1 MNQAAVIF
9 LMAIICIW
17 FFLKEFPYV
26 EGLFIPAYA
35 IKRKTLDLLFFIV
48 ATLAAI
54 MAINSQTAQN
64 IHQNYLTG
72 GLNVWQTLILTS
84 AALST
89 VIVLNYLHISASIIL
104 ACIGALEGMHMA
116 TEGSF
121 KLSGTPFIET
131 TAAAVFCGVISAAV
145 YFALRTYFRRS
156 RTHLLKL
163 AAYFRYGI
171 IFTILLS
178 AAVTGALLS
187 GLLSGIASGTLEG
200 KALGISIIGIITA
213 TMLIFRPAIKNKSD
227 ERAELCME
235 WSIRTVFAITLSV
248 SLTLLLFALPCSPL
262 SPVPLSPLPLIYAGI
277 LAVEIVRKRP
287 LTESDNISRSLLGMI
302 LAPLIALICTFL
314 LEKIAD
320 GDPAQGETLMY
331 FTIMTILLLLVF
343 CALAANYIASQRRQK
358 AEMSRIMATQQQ
370 QLYEN
375 RKAIGDLEIR
385 SMVSENQAL
394 HDALEMKR
402 KETMNVALSLY
413 EQKEY
418 LEGLDSLVKELS
430 KAESESRRSDII
442 TELGN
447 SIRHRLS
454 FEQEVDSSYFYTQAE
469 VLHKDFNLRLE
480 NAFPNLTSQEKRLA
494 TLLRL
499 GFSSKYIATLMK
511 INTKSVE
518 IGRYRLRQK
527 LGLEKGDNLVE
538 FIKSI

>member
-1 MNQAAVIF
+1 MSEAVVIS

-17 FFLKEFPYV
+17 FFLKEFPYM
-26 EGLFIPAYA
+26 EGLFIPACA
-35 IKRKTLDLLFFIV
+35 LKRKTLDIIFFSV
-48 ATLAAI
+48 ATLTAI
-54 MAINSQTAQN
+54 LSLNSATALN
-64 IHQNYLTG
+64 IRQSYLSDGFEAETA
-72 GLNVWQTLILTS
+72 LILTA

-89 VIVLNYLHISASIIL
+89 VIVLNYLHIPSSIIL
-104 ACIGALEGMHMA
+104 ATLGALEGLKMA
-116 TEGSF
+116 TENTFS
-121 KLSGTPFIET
+121 LSGTPFIET
-131 TAAAVFCGVISAAV
+131 MAAAVFCGVISALV
-145 YFALRTYFRRS
+145 YFALRTYFRHS

-171 IFTILLS
+171 ILIILLS
-178 AAVTGALLS
+178 AAVTGAILS
-187 GLLSGIASGTLEG
+187 GLLSGIASGILER
-200 KALGISIIGIITA
+200 KATGLSVIGILIA
-213 TMLIFRPAIKNKSD
+213 TLLLLRPAVRARSD

-235 WSIRTVFAITLSV
+235 WSIRTVFAITLGV
-248 SLTLLLFALPCSPL
+248 SLTLMIFALPVSPFRPI
-262 SPVPLSPLPLIYAGI
+262 SLSPLPLIYAGI

-302 LAPLIALICTFL
+302 LAPLIALICSL
-314 LEKIAD
+314 LLGKIA
-320 GDPAQGETLMY
+320 GSGPSQGETITY

-343 CALAANYIASQRRQK
+343 CALSANYIASQRRQK

-375 RKAIGDLEIR
+375 RKAIGDLEIK

-418 LEGLDSLVKELS
+418 LESLDSLVKELS
-430 KAESESRRSDII
+430 KTESENRKAEII
-442 TELGN
+442 AELSN

-527 LGLEKGDNLVE
+527 LGLGKGDNLVE